1 MSHPSAILRGK
12 VLTLPLLN
20 VSERSTPV
28 EAVAAAA
35 MRRAHARTHVLVTLS
50 EGDGSLPRVLT
61 VSGPRQRTLPQWNAI
76 LAPDLIAAGVTAD
89 WGKALVL
96 VATSGST
103 HES

>member
-1 MSHPSAILRGK
+1 MSHPSGILRGK

-20 VSERSTPV
+20 VLERSTPV
-28 EAVAAAA
+28 EAVAAA
-35 MRRAHARTHVLVTLS
+35 MRRAHPRAHVLVTLS

-61 VSGPRQRTLPQWNAI
+61 VSGLKQRTLSQWNAI

-96 VATSGST
+96 IATSGSVR
-103 HES
+103 ES